1 MRNSVIKAMRLV
13 VSVLFST
20 IALSLSAQTQKKIS
34 LQMENATVEN
44 ILNET

>member
-1 MRNSVIKAMRLV
+1 MRNSLIKAMRLF

-34 LQMENATVEN
+34 LQAAAHAAA
-44 ILNET
+44 